1 MLSYQVNRSIEIEK
15 TQSEII
21 NYLKDCTRWPEWS
34 PWIILEPDCEL
45 TYSDEQGVVG
55 AGYQWNGNELVLV
68 PWFSK
73 VLKSIDWTWS
83 FTSFGL

>member
-21 NYLKDCTRWPEWS
+21 NYLKDFTRWPEWS

-55 AGYQWNGNELVLV
+55 AGYQWNGKRIGTGVMVLE
-68 PWFSK
+68 S
-73 VLKSIDWTWS
+73 TQEH
-83 FTSFGL
+83 